1 VLGDARGS
9 PLLMIMG
16 LGMPLNYWDDD
27 LCTMLVERGFRVIRF
42 DNRDS
47 GRSTKIVGGPKPNV
61 LAAVFGITRSA
72 SYSLDDMADD
82 AAGLLAHLGLGA
94 AHVMGASLGGMI
106 AQTLAVRHPARV
118 RSLCSIM
125 STTGNPRVARARP
138 RAARTLLSKPPGD
151 RDGYIDHMVKSFD
164 AIGSPGFPVD
174 EARLRARL
182 RAGFDRGRDPFG
194 ARRQLLAI
202 AASGDRTRALQTLNV
217 PTLVVHGL
225 EDPLVPPTAGRA
237 TAAAIPG
244 ARLLEIPGMGH
255 DLPRGAW
262 PRVVEAIAQNA
273 ARSANWGGALA
284 AS

>member
-1 VLGDARGS
+1 LTPS
-9 PLLMIMG
+9 
-16 LGMPLNYWDDD
+16 
-27 LCTMLVERGFRVIRF
+27 
-42 DNRDS
+42 
-47 GRSTKIVGGPKPNV
+47 
-61 LAAVFGITRSA
+61 
-72 SYSLDDMADD
+72 
-82 AAGLLAHLGLGA
+82 
-94 AHVMGASLGGMI
+94 
-106 AQTLAVRHPARV
+106 
-118 RSLCSIM
+118 
-125 STTGNPRVARARP
+125 
-138 RAARTLLSKPPGD
+138 
-151 RDGYIDHMVKSFD
+151 
-164 AIGSPGFPVD
+164 GSPGFPVD

-182 RAGFDRGRDPFG
+182 RAAFDRGRDPFG

-244 ARLLEIPGMGH
+244 ARLLESPGMGH